1 MSLHYLKIYDILK
14 QKLEKM
20 KYLWLLFIY
29 LEFISKEK
37 SA

>member
-1 MSLHYLKIYDILK
+1 MTLLYYLKICDILK
-14 QKLEKM
+14 QKLAKDKILM
-20 KYLWLLFIY
+20 TIIY